1 MKFIQGHNRRDNV
14 ITFKQYKTRSCKT
27 CPAHS
32 KCTRSKDGRVLSRS
46 TFAEYYE
53 RNRINYEAKE
63 HLYKRRQAIVE
74 QPSRVSEDTC
84 FAVFE

>member
-1 MKFIQGHNRRDNV
+1 M
-14 ITFKQYKTRSCKT
+14 
-27 CPAHS
+27 
-32 KCTRSKDGRVLSRS
+32 LSRS

-74 QPSRVSEDTC
+74 HPYGTLKRQLFLATGLGKEKTGTAGSCLKQVEIYLLRKVIRQT
-84 FAVFE
+84 AVRCN